1 MIRVLVDVALKDD
14 VMDPQ
19 GKAVGEALASLGH
32 ATVRR
37 VRVGRFFDLMIE
49 GDDPEEARAA
59 AKGMCEALLANTV
72 IERFDIR
79 VEPAAEA
86 R

>member
-19 GKAVGEALASLGH
+19 GKAVGEALTSLGH

-37 VRVGRFFDLMIE
+37 VRVGRFFDLLIE
-49 GDDPEEARAA
+49 GDDPEAAREQARR
-59 AKGMCEALLANTV
+59 MCDALLANTV

-79 VEPAAEA
+79 TERVAEN